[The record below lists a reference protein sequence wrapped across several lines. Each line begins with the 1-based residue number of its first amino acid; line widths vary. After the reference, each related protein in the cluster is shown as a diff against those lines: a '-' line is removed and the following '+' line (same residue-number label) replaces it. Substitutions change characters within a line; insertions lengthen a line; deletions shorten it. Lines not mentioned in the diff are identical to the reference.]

1 MSYHRRRPRRPRDS
15 GATRQDS
22 SSISTGGDDGTCRPK
37 PQQRRPLKMQVCFT
51 CHCVNCCVTFSFG
64 DRWCTNFAAAGA
76 LDLSRHLLPSGA
88 GIPSRGHS
96 VGRCRQCIRCY
107 KVTFTD
113 NCFLL
118 IDSFLMEIVQIINDD
133 VILPGSS
140 GRKLSSMTINVR
152 ISHVVSSSLSLKLFI
167 TFRRKLYGRKK
178 IVS

>member
-1 MSYHRRRPRRPRDS
+1 MTTVVLPSVL
-15 GATRQDS
+15 A
-22 SSISTGGDDGTCRPK
+22 TGGVPTSR
-37 PQQRRPLKMQVCFT
+37 QQVIPTPAAQW
-51 CHCVNCCVTFSFG
+51 
-64 DRWCTNFAAAGA
+64 RW
-76 LDLSRHLLPSGA
+76 
-88 GIPSRGHS
+88 IPSRGHS
-96 VGRCRQCIRCY
+96 VARCRQCMRCSR
-107 KVTFTD
+107 VTFTD

-118 IDSFLMEIVQIINDD
+118 IDSFLIEIIQIINDD

>member
-1 MSYHRRRPRRPRDS
+1 MTTVVLPSVL
-15 GATRQDS
+15 A
-22 SSISTGGDDGTCRPK
+22 TGGVPTSRQQVLLIDPDTCC
-37 PQQRRPLKMQVCFT
+37 QV
-51 CHCVNCCVTFSFG
+51 
-64 DRWCTNFAAAGA
+64 A
-76 LDLSRHLLPSGA
+76 LGFL
-88 GIPSRGHS
+88 HS
-96 VGRCRQCIRCY
+96 VARCRQCIRCY

-118 IDSFLMEIVQIINDD
+118 LDSFLIEIIQIINDD